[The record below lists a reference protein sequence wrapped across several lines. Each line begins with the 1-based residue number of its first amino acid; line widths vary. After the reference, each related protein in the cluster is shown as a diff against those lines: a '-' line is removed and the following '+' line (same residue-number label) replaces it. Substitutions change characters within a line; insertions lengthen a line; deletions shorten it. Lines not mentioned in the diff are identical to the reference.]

1 MKPLG
6 INTRDSHPISLTV
19 GVRSLYLTYEN
30 PRCPKESYRLGS
42 KADSH
47 NFIHEPNQPR
57 KAASETSKK
66 NKKKKQTATA
76 TKING
81 NRNRLYSKHSNEI
94 YETVPTVPNSKKLIE
109 SWDTHHDA
117 KKKKQKTKKPAKN
130 EQGLPALR
138 IRAVVDDH
146 EIALCWANFRLRF
159 PLKTA
164 SRQSP
169 AGWRAHPG
177 HHETHPLIVRPDI
190 KAKKNGGF
198 VMCACILLGHVN
210 NNVVKVP

>member
-1 MKPLG
+1 MEPNRRLPYCSWRPSRIDHPTVVKIVKPLG

-117 KKKKQKTKKPAKN
+117 KKNTENEKTRKKWT
-130 EQGLPALR
+130 GTTPALR

-146 EIALCWANFRLRF
+146 VIALI
-159 PLKTA
+159 
-164 SRQSP
+164 
-169 AGWRAHPG
+169 AGPISG
-177 HHETHPLIVRPDI
+177 
-190 KAKKNGGF
+190 
-198 VMCACILLGHVN
+198 LGC
-210 NNVVKVP
+210 P